1 MIEGVAKAAMRI
13 ISVNSGPMWQT
24 VGATI
29 VDDYHIPKNW
39 WVLPISRMNMTLY
52 HNIHYVLF
60 LHLKDDD
67 DIVSGDDDCVAII
80 VDNDDSDDKA
90 VVAVDFADTI

>member
-1 MIEGVAKAAMRI
+1 MIEGVANDSMRI
-13 ISVNSGPMWQT
+13 IPVNGGPIRQT

-52 HNIHYVLF
+52 HNIH
-60 LHLKDDD
+60 
-67 DIVSGDDDCVAII
+67 
-80 VDNDDSDDKA
+80 
-90 VVAVDFADTI
+90 

>member
-1 MIEGVAKAAMRI
+1 MRLRAGQKIARLRRVNIWQRKHIMIEGVANDSMRI
-13 ISVNSGPMWQT
+13 IPVNGGPIRQT

-52 HNIHYVLF
+52 HNIH
-60 LHLKDDD
+60 
-67 DIVSGDDDCVAII
+67 
-80 VDNDDSDDKA
+80 
-90 VVAVDFADTI
+90 